1 MSRIRYLGV
10 NDYEIDLFE
19 GLYKVENGVAYN
31 SYAIIDEK
39 IAIMDTVE
47 AKFKTLWLKNIEK
60 ELNGK
65 EPSHLIIHHM
75 EPDHSSNIMAFME
88 KYKNAQIVATEKA
101 FSMINQFFGSCYKGR
116 GIVVKE
122 KDTLCLGESTLTFY
136 QAPMVHWPEVM
147 VSFEEATGTLF
158 SADAFG
164 KFGALDINEDWAC
177 EARRYYFGIVG
188 KYGAQVSNLLNK
200 LKDLKITKI
209 CPLHG
214 PILENNLDYYV
225 NLYKTWSSY
234 EAEEKGCFIAYS
246 SVYGNTKK
254 AAEQLFLELQR
265 RNVQCEIL
273 DIARCDIYEAIENAF
288 KYDKMVIASTT
299 YNGDLFPTVRELLY
313 ELVSRNYQKRKIGII
328 ENGTWAPMVGKEIIK
343 RLENSKEIEYYK
355 NRVVIKSALTP
366 EGYMQIGMLADEI
379 CEN

>member
-1 MSRIRYLGV
+1 MSEIKYLGV
-10 NDYEIDLFE
+10 NDREIDLFE
-19 GLYKVENGVAYN
+19 GLYTVENGVAYN
-31 SYAIIDEK
+31 SYALLDEK
-39 IAIMDTVE
+39 IAIMDTVD
-47 AKFKTLWLKNIEK
+47 AKYGKQWLKNIEN
-60 ELNGK
+60 ELK
-65 EPSHLIIHHM
+65 DREPSYLIIHHM
-75 EPDHSSNIMAFME
+75 EPDHSSNIKAFMDKYE
-88 KYKNAQIVATEKA
+88 KTVIVASDKA
-101 FSMINQFFGSCYKGR
+101 FSMIKQFFGNEYADR
-116 GIVVKE
+116 RIVVKE
-122 KDTLCLGESTLTFY
+122 GDTLSLGDSTLRFF

-147 VSFEEATGTLF
+147 VSFEETTGTLF

-164 KFGALDINEDWAC
+164 KFGALDVNEEWAC

-188 KYGAQVSNLLNK
+188 KYGVQVSNLLNK

-234 EAEEKGCFIAYS
+234 EAEVKGCFIAYS

-254 AAEQLFLELQR
+254 AAEALYYELQK
-265 RNVQCEIL
+265 RNMTCEIL

-288 KYDKMVIASTT
+288 KYEKMVIASTT
-299 YNGDLFPTVRELLY
+299 YNGDLFPPVRELLY